1 MNPLMILE
9 LIAMAEKLAV
19 IIDEQVAAS
28 NSQQEAV
35 AWTASQQFYLQGL
48 GNLKAKI
55 ASEQAALSAPAPQVV
70 GG

>member
-19 IIDEQVAAS
+19 IINEQVTAS

-55 ASEQAALSAPAPQVV
+55 ASEQATAGTPVV